1 MRDEPS
7 VLIVDD
13 EEDIRDLLQDY
24 LSSLGCMI
32 ATAEDA
38 GSARY
43 VAAAGA
49 FDAALID
56 VTMPGED
63 GFSLARHLRT
73 KSDLGIIMVT
83 ASGEVYDRVVGLEL
97 GADDYI
103 VKPFSPKE
111 VALRLNSV
119 LRRAAKPLVPAFG
132 QRAITYVGAWEFE
145 SDKGCLVS
153 DAGES
158 TALPPSEC
166 ALLKAFLSHANA
178 PLSRRRLKE
187 LTGEP
192 EASDRSIDVRIAR
205 LRQKVEP
212 VPAKPQIIKTIRG
225 QGYMFVSA

>member
-1 MRDEPS
+1 MQDEPN

-24 LSSLGCMI
+24 LSGLGCTT

-38 GSARY
+38 GSAKS
-43 VAAAGA
+43 AAAGA
-49 FDAALID
+49 SFDAALID

-63 GFSLARHLRT
+63 GFSLARHLRANG
-73 KSDLGIIMVT
+73 DLGIIMVT

-119 LRRAAKPLVPAFG
+119 LRRAAKPLVPAFR

-145 SDKGCLVS
+145 SEEGRLIS
-153 DAGES
+153 DSGEA
-158 TALPPSEC
+158 TALSPSEC
-166 ALLKAFLSHANA
+166 ALLKAFLSHADE

-192 EASDRSIDVRIAR
+192 EASDRSIDVRVAR
-205 LRQKVEP
+205 LRQRVEP